1 MIPQPAEDKMLKVP
15 VETLGQVV
23 GQVVGETE
31 GQPQASEKLGSRET
45 RPEKGEYGPQNG
57 SRAKSSACK

>member
-1 MIPQPAEDKMLKVP
+1 MLKVP

-23 GQVVGETE
+23 GQVVGETK